1 IYLNNQINQTLESI
15 AQAIFKSWFVDFDPV
30 RAKIAAKLEGKNPEL
45 AAMCAISGTSEAE
58 IEQMAEEN
66 LAELRA
72 TAALFP
78 DELVESEL
86 GEVPKGWS
94 VSKVDDILKR
104 IKIKKRFKKN
114 DVNEFGQTFVL
125 EQGSNIILGFHDN
138 EGSISAS
145 KEEPAFIFGDHT
157 CITRLML
164 SNFDVSENVIAVK
177 GKERNSYWTYYAIK
191 DLQKF
196 QEYRRH
202 WMELTSKQ
210 VVVADVRLTDY
221 FAKKVKILHED
232 IEYSLRENLVLMNL
246 RNTLLPKLLS
256 GEISV
261 SSFQE
266 DTND

>member
-1 IYLNNQINQTLESI
+1 
-15 AQAIFKSWFVDFDPV
+15 
-30 RAKIAAKLEGKNPEL
+30 
-45 AAMCAISGTSEAE
+45 M
-58 IEQMAEEN
+58 
-66 LAELRA
+66 
-72 TAALFP
+72 
-78 DELVESEL
+78 
-86 GEVPKGWS
+86 
-94 VSKVDDILKR
+94 
-104 IKIKKRFKKN
+104 
-114 DVNEFGQTFVL
+114 
-125 EQGSNIILGFHDN
+125 GFHDN

-164 SNFDVSENVIAVK
+164 SNFDVSENVIAVT